1 MDKFISD
8 PSSDDDPSDEV
19 RVPLFRD
26 EIRVGAFEIGGL
38 GDWCPPSFRT
48 VEVEDEKDDRKSS
61 HNETDFERLFF
72 KSWLKQKKELL
83 LLRPAKM
90 IKLLACY
97 SQFKKI
103 IFC

>member
-38 GDWCPPSFRT
+38 GDRCPPSFRT
-48 VEVEDEKDDRKSS
+48 VEVEDEKDERKSS

-72 KSWLKQKKELL
+72 KS
-83 LLRPAKM
+83 
-90 IKLLACY
+90 
-97 SQFKKI
+97 
-103 IFC
+103 